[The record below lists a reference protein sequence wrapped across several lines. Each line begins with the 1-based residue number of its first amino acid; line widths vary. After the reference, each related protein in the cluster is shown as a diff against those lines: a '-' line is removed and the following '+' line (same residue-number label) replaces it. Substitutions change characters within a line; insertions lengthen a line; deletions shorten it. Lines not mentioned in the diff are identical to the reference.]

1 MREEE
6 PLIPP
11 IGLHRA
17 IVIGGGIGGLTAA
30 LALHRQ
36 GIPVTV
42 HERAASLEPVGAGL
56 ALAPNALRALDRL
69 GVGPRLRALA
79 APHPAIGVRHPS
91 GRWLARTST
100 AALEAYFG
108 DPVAAVAR
116 AAKVP
121 IIEDDAYGRLPSTP
135 LPAIAAFAPE
145 LVWRL
150 ATTAKALSPGLRIAY
165 VAAPD
170 LAAAQ
175 RLAEALRATTLMP
188 APLGAAIVTAWIR
201 EGTADKVLAS
211 VRAEAV

>member
-1 MREEE
+1 MTARTAICAEHA
-6 PLIPP
+6 P
-11 IGLHRA
+11 RA
-17 IVIGGGIGGLTAA
+17 IYCIPTHQNPTAA
-30 LALHRQ
+30 TM
-36 GIPVTV
+36 G
-42 HERAASLEPVGAGL
+42 E
-56 ALAPNALRALDRL
+56 
-69 GVGPRLRALA
+69 
-79 APHPAIGVRHPS
+79 
-91 GRWLARTST
+91 GRRR
-100 AALEAYFG
+100 EI
-108 DPVAAVAR
+108 AAVAR

-170 LAAAQ
+170 LAAAR

-201 EGTADKVLAS
+201 EGTADKVLAA
-211 VRAEAV
+211 VRAEAVERQALARQILPAAQGSPEAIHIWLDTPDNTPMIAIRPPGRTASMDCASVPAPPTSTT